1 MFLIDHRIPNPKASA
16 RERQSVWLTTLSLL
30 LVAIGMSSLVGFV
43 TYVIVQVTILGVAGG
58 IGVWLFYAQ
67 HQFERAY
74 WRRGE
79 DWSFVE
85 AALEGSTFLKLPRL
99 LQWFTGNIGFH
110 HIHHL
115 NSRIPNYRL
124 QACHDSHPMFA
135 QVTPMTIVRSLQ
147 AFGLK
152 LFDETSGRLVCFRV
166 IGPRPSRRSPVS

>member
-1 MFLIDHRIPNPKASA
+1 
-16 RERQSVWLTTLSLL
+16 
-30 LVAIGMSSLVGFV
+30 
-43 TYVIVQVTILGVAGG
+43 
-58 IGVWLFYAQ
+58 LFYAQ